1 MRAATQPFNVQWIDI
16 GCLIVMVLTM
26 AFVPSARADQSSDAE
41 HSQTA
46 AAAKQVHDAKAAVS
60 EVQVKLNRLRNLAR
74 ADVQAKPE
82 WAPVFADLKKAQ
94 AACDAAKKVVLAKLE
109 KDPKFR
115 ALRAERQKA
124 QDTLAAS
131 DSGDASVSDQ
141 QIDQA
146 TKVIFDDGLKI
157 RQMESAALDN
167 DEKYGQAKA
176 VLDDARSRM
185 DQFDAEVTSALERM
199 PEYQQLQQEL
209 ASAQQQVESARQ
221 QLAQAAQSERDARE
235 QAERSREEQ
244 AAQGQ

>member
-1 MRAATQPFNVQWIDI
+1 MRAATQA
-16 GCLIVMVLTM
+16 LIVRWIEMSWLVAMVLTW
-26 AFVPSARADQSSDAE
+26 AAVPSARADQASDAG

-46 AAAKQVHDAKAAVS
+46 AAAKQVHDARAAVS
-60 EVQVKLNRLRNLAR
+60 QVQVKLNRLRNLAR

-82 WAPVFADLKKAQ
+82 WAPVFGDLKKAL

-124 QDTLAAS
+124 QYTLAAS
-131 DSGDASVSDQ
+131 DSGDASVSDR

-157 RQMESAALDN
+157 RQLESAALDN
-167 DEKYGQAKA
+167 DEKHSEAKA
-176 VLDDARSRM
+176 NLDAARSRM
-185 DQFDAEVTSALERM
+185 DQFDAEVTTALERM

-221 QLAQAAQSERDARE
+221 QLAQAAQAERDARE